1 MEQKRGEGTQ
11 RFKKRGAK
19 LGHGVGALKRACFGT
34 LWQTVSRDNIV
45 ITDADKGGAVVILDV
60 EDYIKEAERQLDN
73 SGNKGNI
80 NICSPHPNIE

>member
-1 MEQKRGEGTQ
+1 MKRTNYSKLSVKEQK
-11 RFKKRGAK
+11 
-19 LGHGVGALKRACFGT
+19 ALQELKH
-34 LWQTVSRDNIV
+34 RDDIV